1 MNYLYQNIYRYDIE
15 NNDYVLNTPLLG
27 IINLPSNT
35 RIFGAIDDIVSND
48 WIIVTTN
55 LKDNWNVK
63 HIESKDIPANVQT
76 EIAVVNDFVDSNSY
90 NLLFTIQYTL
100 CSFLSFATSDYNNIT
115 ESDNIIIDCICY
127 SNHAGNFASYR
138 ITQYLK
144 KQYINTINITHTKNL
159 NSLLN
164 KITIYV
170 KSTFPVKLRA
180 PRIINDGNK
189 AYTYLYFINI

>member
-15 NNDYVLNTPLLG
+15 NNDYVLYTPLLG

-35 RIFGAIDDIVSND
+35 RIFGARDDIVSND

-55 LKDNWNVK
+55 LKNNYNVE
-63 HIESKDIPANVQT
+63 HIGSKDIPANVQT
-76 EIAVVNDFVDSNSY
+76 EIAVVDNFVNNS
-90 NLLFTIQYTL
+90 NLLYTIQYTL

-115 ESDNIIIDCICY
+115 ENDNIIIDCICY
-127 SNHAGNFASYR
+127 SNHFGNFASYR
-138 ITQYLK
+138 ITQKLK
-144 KQYINTINITHTKNL
+144 KQYINTINITHTQHI

-170 KSTFPVKLRA
+170 TSTFPVKLRA
-180 PRIINDGNK
+180 PKIVNNNNK
-189 AYTYLYFINI
+189 SYTYLYFINV

>member
-15 NNDYVLNTPLLG
+15 NNDYVLYTPLLG

-35 RIFGAIDDIVSND
+35 RKFGARDDIDSND

-55 LKDNWNVK
+55 LKNNWNVK
-63 HIESKDIPANVQT
+63 HIESMNIPANVQT

-90 NLLFTIQYTL
+90 NLLYTIQYAL

-127 SNHAGNFASYR
+127 SKHAGNFNPYR
-138 ITQYLK
+138 ITQKLK
-144 KQYINTINITHTKNL
+144 KQYINTVNITHTTHI

-170 KSTFPVKLRA
+170 TSTFPVKLRA
-180 PRIINDGNK
+180 PKIISADNK
-189 AYTYLYFINI
+189 SYTYLYFINI